1 MPKKAI
7 KLCNFTILEYFDLV
21 QRKLRRKAQNGTSM
35 IYKIRIILDADE
47 DIFRDIEIDAV
58 DSLEELHNAIT
69 QAFGFLGNEMAS
81 FYTCDNSWNQDEEI
95 ALFDMSE
102 NGSNVRLM
110 NETFLEDQL
119 TTKNPKLIYV
129 YDFMSMWTFF
139 VELADIVEKE
149 DGRAYPNLL
158 FSFGEIPEA
167 PPEKKFESDPTK
179 LNDPFENYDDL
190 DFDENWN

>member
-1 MPKKAI
+1 
-7 KLCNFTILEYFDLV
+7 
-21 QRKLRRKAQNGTSM
+21 M

-47 DIFRDIEIDAV
+47 DIFRDIEIAAV

-81 FYTCDNSWNQDEEI
+81 FYTCDENWNQDEEI

-102 NGSNVRLM
+102 NGSNLRLM

-119 TTKNPKLIYV
+119 TQDNPKLIYV

-139 VELADIVEKE
+139 VELADIVAKE

-158 FSFGEIPEA
+158 FSFGEVPDS
-167 PPEKKFESDPTK
+167 PPEKNFESDPT
-179 LNDPFENYDDL
+179 DENEPLGDYEDL